1 MKMSL
6 LAVLAMS
13 SVLAA
18 CAGGGKNK
26 LPAADTVSCKAVSKQ
41 EIAALFDRWNNSLK
55 TGDAKQVAANYAPGS
70 ILLPTVSNKPRL
82 SVDEKEDYFNHF
94 LSHKPVGKIDMSHIQ
109 LGCNFAMDN
118 GLYTF
123 TYADGSKH
131 SGRYSFTYSWDGS
144 RWLISSHHSSLMPE
158 KAGLA
163 KRKH

>member
-18 CAGGGKNK
+18 CAGSGKGK
-26 LPAADTVSCKAVSKQ
+26 LPSTDTVSCKAVSKQ

-55 TGDAKQVAANYAPGS
+55 TGDPKQVVANYAPGS

-82 SVDEKEDYFNHF
+82 TPEEKEDYFTHF
-94 LSHKPVGKIDMSHIQ
+94 LSHKPVGSIDMSHIQ
-109 LGCNFAMDN
+109 IGCNLAMDN

-123 TYADGSKH
+123 TYADGTKH
-131 SGRYSFTYSWDGS
+131 SGRYTFTYGWDGNA
-144 RWLISSHHSSLMPE
+144 WLISSHHSSLMPE
-158 KAGLA
+158 KPG
-163 KRKH
+163 KSKH